1 MSLSAWKR
9 RAVASRG
16 WLWVTRAPGPG
27 CSCVPIA
34 LAPAVSRRPHS
45 PGLREGA
52 SPRTQG
58 RCWPSGAEWG
68 RGPWPAEHRRG
79 HSGRPRP
86 AEGRTGVSTR
96 PRPAPSAL
104 LRGGHRAASTQERDA
119 APTGGAHRRGDGSGW
134 QTQHLLP
141 RRRPLLPPR
150 PLGSSPSGHRGQHL
164 GDEAA
169 PHSRSGHL
177 RRPGPRGLEA
187 PPTLPGQSLRAGATA
202 LPTLTGAPTPHPPSG
217 SFLSR
222 VPTAEPPAYI
232 GAISPPLTITSFEFL
247 PPEAVTV

>member
-68 RGPWPAEHRRG
+68 RGR
-79 HSGRPRP
+79 GRPSTDVATRAGP
-86 AEGRTGVSTR
+86 VQLRVVPVYPRVRGRL
-96 PRPAPSAL
+96 PRPCCVAGTGP
-104 LRGGHRAASTQERDA
+104 RPHRSETQ
-119 APTGGAHRRGDGSGW
+119 
-134 QTQHLLP
+134 
-141 RRRPLLPPR
+141 PPR
-150 PLGSSPSGHRGQHL
+150 
-164 GDEAA
+164 EA
-169 PHSRSGHL
+169 
-177 RRPGPRGLEA
+177 
-187 PPTLPGQSLRAGATA
+187 
-202 LPTLTGAPTPHPPSG
+202 LTGAAMAAGGKRSTCSHGDALSCRRGPWAPVPQATVGSTSVTRPHHTHVRGTSAALGPGVWRLPRLSQGRASAPERPPSPPSQG
-217 SFLSR
+217 PR
-222 VPTAEPPAYI
+222 RPTRLLAP
-232 GAISPPLTITSFEFL
+232 S
-247 PPEAVTV
+247 